1 MLVLVP
7 EIPYVTKKIQRICFL
22 WEAAQ
27 ELHKTTFPVG
37 RIRHPKSQVNI

>member
-7 EIPYVTKKIQRICFL
+7 EIPYVTKKIQSLCFL
-22 WEAAQ
+22 GKTAQ
-27 ELHKTTFPVG
+27 KLHKTTLPVD